1 MNTEII
7 AFIGFAA
14 ICVIGFVVFACV
26 AITH

>member
-1 MNTEII
+1 MNITII
-7 AFIGFAA
+7 AFLGFAA